1 MEGVAEEHEG
11 NMGPMI
17 CWCEHTATQL
27 GDLSSVASVGVG
39 LFLALAVVQVIGS
52 GGVAKLRRKA
62 AYLREVVSA
71 NRMQSQR
78 PSVANVDAEL
88 LRLELSLEKLSG
100 HLFQV
105 SFVLIIVSL
114 VGLSVI
120 SLAPDVSIGCTWI
133 AAFLSFYLGLP
144 IFIFWAASLVIRR
157 KCASARKSVS
167 ECETE
172 VLDRLTD
179 TS

>member
-1 MEGVAEEHEG
+1 
-11 NMGPMI
+11 MGTII
-17 CWCEHTATQL
+17 CWCKHTATQL

-71 NRMQSQR
+71 NRLQSQR
-78 PSVANVDAEL
+78 SSVAKVDAEL

-100 HLFQV
+100 HLFV
-105 SFVLIIVSL
+105 ISFVLIIVSL
-114 VGLSVI
+114 VGLSVM
-120 SLAPDVSIGCTWI
+120 SLAPDVSIGCTWT
-133 AAFLSFYLGLP
+133 AAFLGFYLGLP
-144 IFIFWAASLVIRR
+144 VVIFWVASLVIRR
-157 KCASARKSVS
+157 KCASARTCVS
-167 ECETE
+167 ECEAE

-179 TS
+179 TG